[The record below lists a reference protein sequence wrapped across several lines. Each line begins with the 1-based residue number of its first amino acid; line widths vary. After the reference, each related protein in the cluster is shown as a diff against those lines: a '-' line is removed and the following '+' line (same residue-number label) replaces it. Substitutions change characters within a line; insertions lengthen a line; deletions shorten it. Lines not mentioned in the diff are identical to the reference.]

1 MPDQNYHS
9 ARIHDP
15 GDFEKLGTKKIT
27 DGIQIVSGKLTG
39 AEKTTVQAYRFD
51 KSTFSEKDSKAWLKK
66 HKIKTEAFE
75 SAKKTT
81 SSIFS
86 SIDTKPEIKDNSITI
101 PFVKDGTKAM
111 NVNGRV
117 STITSE
123 ALDSSF
129 DTWVGGIVTV
139 NHMFK
144 EQGLIS
150 EVWRDGEF
158 VYGTLTGLSDEAVE
172 VIGSPAYRGV
182 SQESI
187 AVEEDGSNVTKL
199 QGTGVTIVVYPKK
212 PACNLN
218 DGCGVPISSTLTS
231 TDRKK
236 YDVGTTN
243 NVGSLIKKSE
253 ITIYLDEGE
262 TVTDEEL
269 KSRFA
274 REVGWIGIG
283 NYEMFEH
290 NGDFGVGDQ
299 FSDDAESIHRVSI
312 TVSNL
317 SLNTSEPTEGV
328 SGTKQSRGT
337 KSMAKET
344 DGALEALQTQ
354 VDTLKTQS
362 TALTSGMAES
372 KTQLEKKDAE
382 IATLTS
388 TLADK
393 DAEIAK
399 AKDGVGAQITS
410 ALQAHDEKR
419 AEHAAR
425 ETTISELKTVMTKDE
440 TFDKFMS
447 TEPSMDVI
455 QSTITALKDALPD
468 YQVGSGVG
476 NEITSTDADVKTLDE
491 LSIPSVEF
499 K

>member
-51 KSTFSEKDSKAWLKK
+51 KSAFSEKDSKAWLKK

-172 VIGSPAYRGV
+172 VIEG
-182 SQESI
+182 
-187 AVEEDGSNVTKL
+187 D
-199 QGTGVTIVVYPKK
+199 
-212 PACNLN
+212 
-218 DGCGVPISSTLTS
+218 
-231 TDRKK
+231 
-236 YDVGTTN
+236 
-243 NVGSLIKKSE
+243 
-253 ITIYLDEGE
+253 DEGG
-262 TVTDEEL
+262 L
-269 KSRFA
+269 FFKRLASGA
-274 REVGWIGIG
+274 G
-283 NYEMFEH
+283 
-290 NGDFGVGDQ
+290 GV
-299 FSDDAESIHRVSI
+299 
-312 TVSNL
+312 
-317 SLNTSEPTEGV
+317 NTSIGSCFFLAIRYFTWF
-328 SGTKQSRGT
+328 SKW
-337 KSMAKET
+337 
-344 DGALEALQTQ
+344 L
-354 VDTLKTQS
+354 VDS
-362 TALTSGMAES
+362 
-372 KTQLEKKDAE
+372 
-382 IATLTS
+382 
-388 TLADK
+388 
-393 DAEIAK
+393 
-399 AKDGVGAQITS
+399 
-410 ALQAHDEKR
+410 
-419 AEHAAR
+419 
-425 ETTISELKTVMTKDE
+425 
-440 TFDKFMS
+440 
-447 TEPSMDVI
+447 
-455 QSTITALKDALPD
+455 
-468 YQVGSGVG
+468 
-476 NEITSTDADVKTLDE
+476 
-491 LSIPSVEF
+491 
-499 K
+499 